1 MSHPDVQWKVIKTA
15 LSDDDV
21 TLDGFDKFL
30 KKCPGSDLALL
41 FEAVDETDY
50 SLPDWIAA
58 LLAFDRWL
66 DENGTSN
73 RPFSQMLGYINCC
86 TQINPPN
93 VSLASLKVIV
103 YESLIEF
110 GFDDKDASHL

>member
-1 MSHPDVQWKVIKTA
+1 MSHPEAQWEVIKTA
-15 LSDDDV
+15 LSGDSGSLSD
-21 TLDGFDKFL
+21 FDKFL
-30 KKCPGSDLALL
+30 KKCPGYDLALL

-50 SLPDWIAA
+50 SLPDWVAA
-58 LLAFDRWL
+58 LLEFDRWL

-93 VSLASLKVIV
+93 VSLASLKVAV
-103 YESLIEF
+103 YEALTGF